1 MHMLVLASY
10 VHMPLEGEI
19 QMGRTDVSLW
29 TYIRA
34 MFSSGV
40 EEKNLELDAWKTE
53 NKASVF
59 TD

>member
-1 MHMLVLASY
+1 MLVLASY
-10 VHMPLEGEI
+10 VHVPLRGET

-34 MFSSGV
+34 MFWSGV
-40 EEKNLELDAWKTE
+40 EEKNLELDTWKTD
-53 NKASVF
+53 SVF